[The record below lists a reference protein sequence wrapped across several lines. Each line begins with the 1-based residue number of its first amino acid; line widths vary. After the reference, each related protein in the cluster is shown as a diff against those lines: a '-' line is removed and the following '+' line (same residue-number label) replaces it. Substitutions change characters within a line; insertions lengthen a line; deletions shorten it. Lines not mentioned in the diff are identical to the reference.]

1 MIQLGPEK
9 KKKKKKLT
17 YSTCESETKDSECY

>member
-1 MIQLGPEK
+1 MIQLGPE